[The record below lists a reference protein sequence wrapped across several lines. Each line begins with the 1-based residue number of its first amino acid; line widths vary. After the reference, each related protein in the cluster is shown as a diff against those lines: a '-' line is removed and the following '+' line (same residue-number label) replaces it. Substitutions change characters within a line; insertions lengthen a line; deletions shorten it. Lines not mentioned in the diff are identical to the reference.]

1 MNRRGAAKVVFVT
14 GTDTGVGK
22 TVLTALLLSHLRGQG
37 INALAV
43 KPFASGGRDDALLLQ
58 SISGDGIT
66 LDDVNPFHFKMPV
79 APLIAAREEGV
90 NVRRSEV
97 IGWLRRMRGK
107 CDVLLVEGAG
117 GLLTP
122 LGEQYDLLNLA
133 NDFNPS
139 VILVAPNRLG
149 VLSQTRAAMQCLQAA
164 SVKKKSVVLTP
175 LGIRRNDVSI
185 LTNCAV
191 LTELLQKTSIF
202 EFPRMGSKN
211 RAADKIGASAKKIKK
226 LLAEIWESL

>member
-1 MNRRGAAKVVFVT
+1 M
-14 GTDTGVGK
+14 
-22 TVLTALLLSHLRGQG
+22 
-37 INALAV
+37 
-43 KPFASGGRDDALLLQ
+43 
-58 SISGDGIT
+58 
-66 LDDVNPFHFKMPV
+66 
-79 APLIAAREEGV
+79 
-90 NVRRSEV
+90 
-97 IGWLRRMRGK
+97 
-107 CDVLLVEGAG
+107 LLVEGAG

-122 LGEQYDLLNLA
+122 LGEKYDLLNLGHTF
-133 NDFNPS
+133 DPS

-202 EFPRMGSKN
+202 EFPPMGSKN